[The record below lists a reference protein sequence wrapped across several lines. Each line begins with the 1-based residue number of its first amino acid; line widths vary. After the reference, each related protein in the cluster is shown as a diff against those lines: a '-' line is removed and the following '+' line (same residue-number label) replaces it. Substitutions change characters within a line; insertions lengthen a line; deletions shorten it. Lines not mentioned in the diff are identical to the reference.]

1 MRGRGGFSSQSQGT
15 LPFQFGAEK
24 VSPGP
29 VVFGGGEVGMA
40 LSTLGISPVS
50 RVTQLSRDTC

>member
-1 MRGRGGFSSQSQGT
+1 M
-15 LPFQFGAEK
+15 A
-24 VSPGP
+24 SPPSPRALCPSNLGLKKYLLGLWYL
-29 VVFGGGEVGMA
+29 GGGEVGMA